1 MFHVKNQN
9 KVNNLKIGSLGESI
23 AAKYLKNKGFL
34 ILERNYR
41 KPYGEID
48 IVARGTIKSTQ
59 IETNNVSYETLP
71 VVHFVEVK
79 TVSYE
84 TVEEM
89 KRLVSHETWRPEEKV
104 NDFKLGQ
111 IKKAAESWIFEH
123 NWAGEVQV
131 DVVAIRMVPRE
142 KYASVKYIQNV
153 L

>member
-1 MFHVKNQN
+1 MFHVKSQN

-48 IVARGTIKSTQ
+48 IVARGTKKTS
-59 IETNNVSYETLP
+59 ENVANNVSYETSP
-71 VVHFVEVK
+71 AIHFVEVK

-84 TVEEM
+84 TREDL
-89 KRLVSHETWRPEEKV
+89 KRLVSYETWRPEEKV
-104 NDFKLGQ
+104 NEFKLGQ
-111 IKKAAESWIFEH
+111 IKKAAESWIFEN

-131 DVVAIRMVPRE
+131 DVVAIRIVPRE
-142 KYASVKYIQNV
+142 KYASVKYIPKV